1 MFYGYCNIAI
11 NLQTSNSAIKQNNF
25 VFSIMKDVN
34 DLTNINVTLSSLGLK
49 CPPFGTLNAKQG
61 IMKIKLN

>member
-11 NLQTSNSAIKQNNF
+11 NLQTSNSATKQNNF

-34 DLTNINVTLSSLGLK
+34 DLTNTNVTFSSFGLK
-49 CPPFGTLNAKQG
+49 FPPFGTLNAKQG
-61 IMKIKLN
+61 IMTIK